1 MFSINYAIVQTGSK
15 QYRLTPGQRVSV
27 EKLDVEEGDVVEL
40 DQVLMI
46 TQDEDVVLGTP
57 TIEGAKVLAEVERQG
72 KGKKIVVFKYKS
84 KVRYRRKRGHRQLVT
99 DLRVVEIVP
108 A

>member
-1 MFSINYAIVQTGSK
+1 
-15 QYRLTPGQRVSV
+15 
-27 EKLDVEEGDVVEL
+27 
-40 DQVLMI
+40 MI

-84 KVRYRRKRGHRQLVT
+84 KVRYRRKRGHRQQVT

>member
-1 MFSINYAIVQTGSK
+1 MFSINYAIVQTGGK

-57 TIEGAKVLAEVERQG
+57 TIDGAKVLAEVERQG

>member
-1 MFSINYAIVQTGSK
+1 MFSINYAIVQTGGK

>member
-1 MFSINYAIVQTGSK
+1 MFSIHYAIVQTGGK

-46 TQDEDVVLGTP
+46 TQDEDIVVGTP

>member
-1 MFSINYAIVQTGSK
+1 MFSINYAIVQTGGK

-84 KVRYRRKRGHRQLVT
+84 KVRYRRKRGHRQQVT